1 MITSWVPFSR
11 ACSVCFTPV
20 TETAI
25 LGLSTDGSG
34 PPSPRDLL
42 GFLIFDFD
50 PGTSVVPSVD
60 PGGPRRLPA
69 EDAMLKIYWGLN
81 LGAGTRFTREALP
94 FKPSHLV
101 ALPIKLFVNKL
112 SEFRG
117 KSNQICAIWYE
128 ITDIHFPLGPRD
140 QKVPL
145 ITHSLIHHISIG
157 MTYWVCTLGFDNVFK
172 TNEVMIGIRWK
183 C

>member
-1 MITSWVPFSR
+1 MYFKSYTTIHQLMITSCVPFSR

-42 GFLIFDFD
+42 GFLIFDFE

-81 LGAGTRFTREALP
+81 LGAGTVGSLGRPCRLSQVSLSPCLLSCLSTNYQSLEA
-94 FKPSHLV
+94 SR
-101 ALPIKLFVNKL
+101 I
-112 SEFRG
+112 R
-117 KSNQICAIWYE
+117 YE
-128 ITDIHFPLGPRD
+128 
-140 QKVPL
+140 
-145 ITHSLIHHISIG
+145 
-157 MTYWVCTLGFDNVFK
+157 N
-172 TNEVMIGIRWK
+172 
-183 C
+183 